1 MKNIYK
7 KITKLFDK
15 NKNISVWLEN
25 VKYWIPFL
33 VIIVPVSVLVFIS
46 YKSRPVFS
54 PPIYQAGIFQ
64 DSDEINLKIQPVLLS
79 KYKYQNSNSFHQT
92 SFQQDPTSSAAI
104 HFTNK
109 YSNFSFFTNSNQSF
123 GSANKKVK
131 PKTKDNE
138 IIYSSLF
145 PNTDLKY
152 TINPN
157 QILEEFIVRDKNTAL
172 KMLEISQT
180 LDRSS
185 IDSYKEMED
194 GSIELFYKEKLVATI
209 PIPVMYE
216 LNDKTSRSYDLEY
229 LVEKIDDDTL
239 SITKSITEKG
249 QEWLTSKDRTYPIVI
264 DLVIDNAD
272 TAASWISSDTI
283 SSTVSQETTIKQ
295 EGTGSVKV
303 ATTAESSTNVDLM
316 EYSTDAAA
324 QAAYVTNES
333 GISASGGTITYD
345 GAYTIHTFDVND
357 TFVVNTGSG
366 NVETL
371 VVGGGGGTGSYYQG
385 GGGGGGGIVYHSGY
399 SVTTGSYPI
408 TVGVGGSGS
417 IIGAQTQAS
426 GGNSV
431 FGNMT
436 AYGGGRGGSAGVA
449 RSNGGSAGGPSHAAN
464 QAASTATQGVNGT
477 ARYGNGAGANTGSS
491 SPFSAPGGGGAGAA
505 AVAIDESASSPGSGG
520 NGRAFSISGSSVY
533 YGGGGGGSN
542 RGSTTGSGGL
552 GGGGATGVSGTANTG
567 GGGGAG
573 SHASSPTRA
582 GGAGGSGVVILKYLT
597 PLQSFSSSS
606 GITAT
611 GGTKTYDGDHTI
623 HTFTSSGTFTVT
635 TNSDYL
641 ETLVVGGGGGTG
653 SYYQGGGGGG
663 GGIVYHS
670 GYSVT
675 TGSYP
680 ITVGVGGSGSIIGA
694 QTQASGGNSVFGN
707 MTAYGG
713 GRGGSA
719 GVARSNG
726 GSAGGPSHAANQ
738 AASTATQGVN
748 GTARYGNGAGA
759 NTGSSSPFSA
769 PGGGGAGAAAVAID
783 ESASSPGSGGNGRAF
798 SISGS
803 SVYYGGGGGGS
814 NRGSTTGSGGLGGGG
829 ATGVSGTANT
839 GGGGGAGSHASSP
852 TRAGGA
858 GGSGVVILR
867 YETLVNPKSQGSY
880 SLEGYANTTSLNKT
894 LTKTLSPTI
903 DLSGHNN
910 INFDLRSSR
919 TGSNI
924 KIGIHD
930 SGGTTTEITPNI
942 TSSGVF
948 QNFDFDISGV
958 SNANKD
964 AVDQIIITIV
974 NADAVNT
981 FYVDNMTADGGSLNN
996 TISLSKSA
1004 TDLTGST
1011 LSYWVRSDTTGSFAR
1026 FQFGETVSS
1035 EQTSSFTINSAN
1047 TWEQKTW
1054 DLSSI
1059 STDDRNE
1066 VTEFAFKFTSDTS
1079 GAILYFDDIQVGAPP
1094 PTPTPSPTPIPMDV
1108 LNGEPNGANACY
1120 LEESAQ
1126 DDEVIVHWTDGAT
1139 DEIGYEIERQ
1149 DNGISWQTIDITS
1162 PNAESYSDDSVSSG
1176 NLYRYK
1182 IRKRTDDDGAGE
1194 WCGTPM
1200 IDLKTGSHQI
1210 EGFKIEGVRLD

>member
-1 MKNIYK
+1 VDGSVMKNIYK

-582 GGAGGSGVVILKYLT
+582 GGAGGSGVVIL
-597 PLQSFSSSS
+597 
-606 GITAT
+606 
-611 GGTKTYDGDHTI
+611 
-623 HTFTSSGTFTVT
+623 
-635 TNSDYL
+635 
-641 ETLVVGGGGGTG
+641 
-653 SYYQGGGGGG
+653 
-663 GGIVYHS
+663 
-670 GYSVT
+670 
-675 TGSYP
+675 
-680 ITVGVGGSGSIIGA
+680 
-694 QTQASGGNSVFGN
+694 
-707 MTAYGG
+707 
-713 GRGGSA
+713 
-719 GVARSNG
+719 
-726 GSAGGPSHAANQ
+726 
-738 AASTATQGVN
+738 
-748 GTARYGNGAGA
+748 
-759 NTGSSSPFSA
+759 
-769 PGGGGAGAAAVAID
+769 
-783 ESASSPGSGGNGRAF
+783 
-798 SISGS
+798 
-803 SVYYGGGGGGS
+803 
-814 NRGSTTGSGGLGGGG
+814 
-829 ATGVSGTANT
+829 
-839 GGGGGAGSHASSP
+839 
-852 TRAGGA
+852 
-858 GGSGVVILR
+858 R